1 MKGFFKKLK
10 YQWSLYLITIPIIIF
25 YLRGVWLNGT
35 LSTASLED
43 VKRVGG
49 LYEGSGNLSY
59 LTSLFAHGS
68 PMHLFMNLTALYALF
83 TMIRPLYNNIS
94 ILFIYFTSGIIGDI
108 LVRNVM
114 PHGAEQASLG
124 ASTAIFG
131 LVAAILIGSI
141 MPKSYFNNEH
151 LRFRDMLVSALIML
165 FAPMLLNEFA
175 NTNIGVD
182 AHIGGFIVGLFST
195 FIVSIILII
204 LRPKRN
210 I

>member
-1 MKGFFKKLK
+1 MRDFFRKIK
-10 YQWSLYLITIPIIIF
+10 YQWSLYLVTIPIILF
-25 YLRGVWLNGT
+25 YIRGVMINGSFNT
-35 LSTASLED
+35 ETLED

-49 LYEGSGNLSY
+49 LYEGSSDLSY

-68 PMHLFMNLTALYALF
+68 LMHVLMNLTALYALF
-83 TMIRPLYNNIS
+83 TMVRPLYNNIS

-108 LVRNVM
+108 LVRNIM

-131 LVAAILIGSI
+131 LVAALLIGSI

-151 LRFRDMLVSALIML
+151 LHFRDMLFSALFML
-165 FAPMLLNEFA
+165 FAPILLNEFA

-195 FIVSIILII
+195 FIVSIILMVI
-204 LRPKRN
+204 RPKRTM
-210 I
+210 